1 MLILS
6 NCLTNRLKKHIL
18 FDMKKYALFLICFV
32 LAACSTCGDK
42 QVDTI
47 LSLARPTSIGVLE
60 GKTPEQITAL
70 LGEPTFIRT
79 EEPHQTWVFKA
90 PDCALFVFFNAE
102 GMSCYTES
110 KGSCSMDVARRML
123 AEKKTTL

>member
-1 MLILS
+1 MNKYVSLLL
-6 NCLTNRLKKHIL
+6 CL
-18 FDMKKYALFLICFV
+18 V

-42 QVDTI
+42 QADTI
-47 LSLARPTSIGVLE
+47 LSLARPSSIGLLQ

-70 LGEPTFIRT
+70 LGEPTFVRT

-90 PDCALFVFFNAE
+90 PDCALFVFFNAD

-110 KGSCSMDVARRML
+110 KGSCSMEVARKML